1 MSHTLIISE
10 KPQAAFRI
18 ASAIAETEIKK
29 VKRGK
34 TYWFEFIKNNKKHVV
49 VPAVGHLF
57 VLDAKGSGWDYPVF
71 DVEWVPTFK
80 RKGYEYTKGYYNNI
94 KILAE
99 NSDDFVIA
107 TDYDTEGEVIGYN
120 ILRFIC
126 NREDAKRMKF
136 STLTKS
142 DLVESYDNVMPHIDF
157 GQSEAGLTRHYLD
170 FFWGINTTRALTLAM
185 KAYVKKAFVVVSSG
199 RVQSPTLKI
208 LADRELEIKKFVPVP
223 YWQLELHCLHDG
235 KILVAYYEIEKI
247 WNKEDA
253 QKIFNE
259 CQGKDALI
267 KDLEKKTHKQ
277 LPPTPFDTTTLQI
290 EAYKCFDFSPTQ
302 TMSIAESLYNQALI
316 SYPRTSSQK
325 LPAKIGYKKIISN
338 LARIERFSQ
347 IAQELLSKSVLK
359 PLEGKKTDPAHI
371 AIYPTGE
378 IPKGLTNQEY
388 KLYNLIVKRFF
399 ATFGDPA
406 IREIVKVILS
416 IDNHNFILSGI
427 KTIKL
432 GWIKYYS
439 EFVKLKEQ
447 ILPELNVGQI
457 LKVKELL
464 LLEKETQPPNR
475 YTQGSIINEM
485 ENRGLGTKA
494 TRAQIL
500 QTLYDRGYIKGKS
513 IEVTD
518 FGEKVIEVLNEHSPK
533 IVSEE
538 LTRKFEDDME
548 MVSETKK
555 KREEVVNEAKNVLTE
570 ILSDFKKNQDK
581 IGEALSKAY
590 ISFRKGEK
598 FMGHCPECGSDL
610 KIVVSRKTGKRFLG
624 CSGYKDGCHFSTPL
638 PQVGQIKSL
647 DRECEECGYPM
658 IAVRFKGNKWF
669 ASCTNMQCPTKNQN
683 SSS

>member
-1 MSHTLIISE
+1 
-10 KPQAAFRI
+10 
-18 ASAIAETEIKK
+18 
-29 VKRGK
+29 
-34 TYWFEFIKNNKKHVV
+34 
-49 VPAVGHLF
+49 
-57 VLDAKGSGWDYPVF
+57 
-71 DVEWVPTFK
+71 
-80 RKGYEYTKGYYNNI
+80 
-94 KILAE
+94 
-99 NSDDFVIA
+99 
-107 TDYDTEGEVIGYN
+107 
-120 ILRFIC
+120 
-126 NREDAKRMKF
+126 
-136 STLTKS
+136 
-142 DLVESYDNVMPHIDF
+142 
-157 GQSEAGLTRHYLD
+157 
-170 FFWGINTTRALTLAM
+170 
-185 KAYVKKAFVVVSSG
+185 
-199 RVQSPTLKI
+199 
-208 LADRELEIKKFVPVP
+208 
-223 YWQLELHCLHDG
+223 
-235 KILVAYYEIEKI
+235 
-247 WNKEDA
+247 
-253 QKIFNE
+253 
-259 CQGKDALI
+259 
-267 KDLEKKTHKQ
+267 
-277 LPPTPFDTTTLQI
+277 
-290 EAYKCFDFSPTQ
+290 
-302 TMSIAESLYNQALI
+302 
-316 SYPRTSSQK
+316 
-325 LPAKIGYKKIISN
+325 
-338 LARIERFSQ
+338 
-347 IAQELLSKSVLK
+347 LLSKSVLK

-399 ATFGDPA
+399 ATFGDSA
-406 IREIVKVILS
+406 IREIVKVILA
-416 IDNHNFILSGI
+416 IDKYNFILSGV

-447 ILPELNVGQI
+447 ILPEFNVGQI

-555 KREEVVNEAKNVLTE
+555 KREEVVNEAKSILTE
-570 ILSDFKKNQDK
+570 ILSDFKNNQDK

-590 ISFRKGEK
+590 ISYRKGEK

-638 PQVGQIKSL
+638 PQIGQIKSL

-658 IAVRFKGNKWF
+658 IAVRFRGKKWF
-669 ASCTNMQCPTKNQN
+669 ASCTNMECQTKEN
-683 SSS
+683 SNKSTSQ

>member
-1 MSHTLIISE
+1 MPQTLIISE

-18 ASAIAETEIKK
+18 ASALAESEIKK
-29 VKRGK
+29 IKKGK
-34 TYWFEFIKNNKKHVV
+34 TYWFEFTRDNKKHVV

-57 VLDAKGSGWDYPVF
+57 VLDDPAKGWDYPVF

-94 KILAE
+94 KKLVE

-107 TDYDTEGEVIGYN
+107 TDFDTEGEVIGYN

-126 NREDAKRMKF
+126 NREDARRMKF

-142 DLVESYDNVMPHIDF
+142 DLVESYENVMPHIDF
-157 GQSEAGLTRHYLD
+157 GQSEAGLTRHHLD

-185 KAYVKKAFVVVSSG
+185 KAFVKRAFVVVSSG

-208 LADRELEIKKFVPVP
+208 LADREMEIKKFVPVP

-235 KILVAYYEIEKI
+235 KVLVAYYFEDKV

-253 QKIFNE
+253 QKIFDE
-259 CQGKDALI
+259 CRDKDATI

-277 LPPTPFDTTTLQI
+277 SPPKPFDTTTLQT
-290 EAYKCFDFSPTQ
+290 EAYKCFGFSPRQ
-302 TMSIAESLYNQALI
+302 TMSIAEALYNHALI

-325 LPAKIGYKKIISN
+325 LPPKIDYKKIISN
-338 LARIERFSQ
+338 LAKIERFSK
-347 IAQELLSKSVLK
+347 IAKELLSKDVLK
-359 PLEGKKTDPAHI
+359 PVEGKKIDPAHI

-378 IPKGLTNQEY
+378 IPEGLTNQEL

-399 ATFGDPA
+399 STFADHA
-406 IREIVKVILS
+406 IRETLKITLTV
-416 IDNHNFILSGI
+416 DNHDFILSGV
-427 KTIKL
+427 KTISP

-439 EFVKLKEQ
+439 EFIRLKEQ
-447 ILPELNVGQI
+447 ILPELKIGQT
-457 LKVKELL
+457 LKVKELF
-464 LLEKETQPPNR
+464 LLEKETQPPDS
-475 YTQGSIINEM
+475 YTQGSIIKEM
-485 ENRGLGTKA
+485 EKRGLGTKA

-500 QTLYDRGYIKGKS
+500 HTLYDRGYVKGKS

-518 FGEKVIEVLNEHSPK
+518 FGEKVVEVLNVHSPK

-548 MVSETKK
+548 MISEMKK
-555 KREEVVNEAKNVLTE
+555 KREEVINEAKNVLTE
-570 ILSDFKKNQDK
+570 ILSDFKNNQDK

-590 ISFRKGEK
+590 ISYRKEEK

-610 KIVVSRKTGKRFLG
+610 KVVVSRRTGKRFLG
-624 CSGYKDGCHFSTPL
+624 CSGYKDGCRFSTPL
-638 PQVGQIKSL
+638 PQRGQIKSL
-647 DRECEECGYPM
+647 DKECNECGYPL
-658 IAVRFKGNKWF
+658 IAVRFKGKKWF
-669 ASCTNMQCPTKNQN
+669 ISCTNMKCPTKDHN
-683 SSS
+683 SKS